1 MLYYNRID
9 LSEGIKVTKGNN
21 SKKCM
26 VCHYCFFFNRRF
38 KFQDSV
44 CNVCQTLTMLCLS
57 LGDIVIIIVK
67 NVDYYCIIH
76 NISKSDTI
84 HLLEYSVLDD
94 RGYI

>member
-1 MLYYNRID
+1 MKELK
-9 LSEGIKVTKGNN
+9 LLKVITVKNVWCATIG
-21 SKKCM
+21 
-26 VCHYCFFFNRRF
+26 FFFNRRF